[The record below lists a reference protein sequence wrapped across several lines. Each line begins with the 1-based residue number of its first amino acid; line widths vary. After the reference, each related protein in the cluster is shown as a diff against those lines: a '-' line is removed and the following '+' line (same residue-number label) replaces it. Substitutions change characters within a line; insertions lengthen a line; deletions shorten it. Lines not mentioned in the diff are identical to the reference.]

1 MMMGRLNDV
10 ARASGMK
17 PAGASGG
24 GTSASAL
31 ASPAPAP
38 APAAAASV
46 AVVATVIG
54 LVSAAELN
62 DCDAEVLSWAEAKGR
77 YQCRVHKPDG
87 AKNSVA
93 FCDAIFRLE
102 KPDPLRRQVSEFSSF
117 LSRTCLLRRF
127 FFAGS
132 CASVAIKPGNLRLL
146 PGTKVTVCGVKG
158 VSDI

>member
-1 MMMGRLNDV
+1 MMGRLNDV

-17 PAGASGG
+17 PGGASGG
-24 GTSASAL
+24 GTSASAS

-46 AVVATVIG
+46 AVVATVVD
-54 LVSAAELN
+54 LVSTAELN

-93 FCDAIFRLE
+93 FCDASFRLE
-102 KPDPLRRQVSEFSSF
+102 KPDPLPRQVSEFSSF

-127 FFAGS
+127 FSQGAVPAWRSSQG
-132 CASVAIKPGNLRLL
+132 I
-146 PGTKVTVCGVKG
+146 CGCYPAPK
-158 VSDI
+158 